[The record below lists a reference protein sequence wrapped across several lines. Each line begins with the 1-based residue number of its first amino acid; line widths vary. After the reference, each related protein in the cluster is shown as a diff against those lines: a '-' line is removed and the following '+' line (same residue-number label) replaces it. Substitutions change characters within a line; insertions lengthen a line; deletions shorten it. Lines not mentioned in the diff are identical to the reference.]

1 MDYQIIDT
9 VGDKEGIIT
18 MQIAVN
24 DTNEIVNYATVGGI
38 GGNGITYIIDRAII
52 PNGFFEDYEKKKYLY
67 VNGEVLKN
75 YDFIPDY
82 PSEEIPYEP
91 LPSPTD
97 ELEERFNKLVK
108 VLEQKGILEGIDI

>member
-24 DTNEIVNYATVGGI
+24 ELNEIVNYATVGGI
-38 GGNGITYIIDRAII
+38 GGNGITYIIDRTII
-52 PNGFFEDYEKKKYLY
+52 PNGFFEDYAKKKYLY
-67 VNGEVLKN
+67 FNGEVIKN
-75 YDFIPDY
+75 YDFIPEY
-82 PSEEIPYEP
+82 PSEETPYEP
-91 LPSPTD
+91 LPTPTD
-97 ELEERFNKLVK
+97 KLEERFNKLVK

>member
-9 VGDKEGIIT
+9 VGDKEGVIT

-24 DTNEIVNYATVGGI
+24 ELNEIVNYATVGGI

-52 PNGFFEDYEKKKYLY
+52 PNDFFEDYEKKKYLY
-67 VNGEVLKN
+67 VNGEVIKN
-75 YDFIPDY
+75 YNFIPEY

-91 LPSPTD
+91 LPTPTD
-97 ELEERFNKLVK
+97 KLEERFNKLVK